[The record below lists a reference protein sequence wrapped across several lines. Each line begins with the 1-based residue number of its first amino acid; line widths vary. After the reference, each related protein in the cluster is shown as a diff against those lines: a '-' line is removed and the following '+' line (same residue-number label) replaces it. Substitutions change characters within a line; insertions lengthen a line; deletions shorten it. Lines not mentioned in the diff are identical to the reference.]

1 MPENMSAKILQNN
14 SNLIPTAAILSD
26 FTESLQSLTE
36 GAENDFMLIGHGLQA
51 VHANVTDLTGLMLN
65 TAKRIGGDEDGGII
79 NSVEHIANEALQEI
93 NMFNED
99 VNANLV
105 QINSAVGNIGEL
117 KATSREIKK
126 FAKFLN
132 AVAINM
138 LLENARIVNSENIFS
153 GIAQEIKELSYKITG
168 IANDVY
174 ENVEEAEK
182 IHMSIKDNITGGM
195 SQLKKLTSDV
205 HKTVQDSVSE
215 AEQLVGFSLET
226 IEQAGSRSME
236 ISRQVGEIVVGV
248 QFHDNMRQRV
258 MLIIDVL
265 KDKDSLS
272 GPVINNQIYVLNDV
286 ILEVD
291 EVYHKNLT
299 ATEHI
304 EKEVEV
310 LAESFFG
317 LKSEEIK
324 DMHGQNMLKSDPLH
338 SLKSVLMQ
346 LHGLLDHGQDLFKQ
360 LKEAASHEAGIAEKL
375 TGLLNIISDISSETR
390 NKALN
395 SIIAAQHMGDSGS
408 TLKCLAQEVND
419 LAGKSDVFMD
429 KAALIIEPIS
439 VSVTKIVEKGIKCFD
454 TDNRAIDRLDAVIE
468 SFSNEYDVFQKDYA
482 EAYERAKGL
491 KKAISSTIVSMEFFK
506 GLSAGLTG
514 KREQLE
520 NIAPNLVTNGTF
532 HAKEIGEQTSPIDD
546 IQVVTPFREVLQNK
560 QYSLSDEDDF
570 GDNVVIF
577 EDQPPADSRS
587 GKEKRFEIKH

>member
-1 MPENMSAKILQNN
+1 MSAKILQKN
-14 SNLIPTAAILSD
+14 SNLIPTADILSD
-26 FTESLQSLTE
+26 FIESLQSLTE
-36 GAENDFMLIGHGLQA
+36 GAENDFMRIGHGLQA

-65 TAKRIGGDEDGGII
+65 TGKRIGGDKGGGII
-79 NSVEHIANEALQEI
+79 TSLDNIANEALQEI
-93 NMFNED
+93 NMVNED
-99 VNANLV
+99 VNTNLV

-117 KATSREIKK
+117 KATSRQIKK

-132 AVAINM
+132 AVAISM
-138 LLENARIVNSENIFS
+138 LLENARTVNSENIFS

-182 IHMSIKDNITGGM
+182 IHLSIRDKITSGM
-195 SQLKKLTSDV
+195 SRLKKLTLDV
-205 HKTVQDSVSE
+205 HKIVQDSVLE
-215 AEQLVGFSLET
+215 AEQLMGFSLET
-226 IEQAGSRSME
+226 IEQAGKRSME

-258 MLIIDVL
+258 MLIIDIL

-272 GPVINNQIYVLNDV
+272 GPVINNQIYALNDV

-299 ATEHI
+299 AIEYI
-304 EKEVEV
+304 EKEVEILV
-310 LAESFFG
+310 ESFFG

-324 DMHGQNMLKSDPLH
+324 DLHGQNKLISDPLY
-338 SLKSVLMQ
+338 SLKSVLIQ
-346 LHGLLDHGQDLFKQ
+346 LHELLDHGQDLFKQ

-395 SIIAAQHMGDSGS
+395 SIIAAQRMGDSGS
-408 TLKCLAQEVND
+408 ALKCLAQEVSD

-429 KAALIIEPIS
+429 KAASIIETVS
-439 VSVTKIVEKGIKCFD
+439 VSVTEIGKKGIKCFD

-468 SFSNEYDVFQKDYA
+468 SVSNEYDMFQNDYT

-514 KREQLE
+514 QREQLE
-520 NIAPNLVTNGTF
+520 NIAPNLVVNETF
-532 HAKEIGEQTSPIDD
+532 HIKENTEQTSSIDD
-546 IQVVTPFREVLQNK
+546 RQVVTPFRDVLQNN
-560 QYSLSDEDDF
+560 QYRLSDEDDF
-570 GDNVVIF
+570 GNNVVIF
-577 EDQPPADSRS
+577 EDQPPANSRS